1 MGRGDVVPIVHRRST
16 YIFSPNLLGITALSN
31 LFDSGERHSRVQPL
45 LGGIEIVIPARS
57 GFATAFLG
65 VWLCGWAFGET
76 FAVKEV
82 VNGTASA
89 FLYFWLAG
97 WTLGGAFA
105 LTSFLW
111 GLLGRE
117 HILVTRDQVALIHRC
132 GPWRRVQLFEPREI
146 RELRV
151 TNTPDRIGRRGSMSV
166 MPLWGDGTG
175 PLLFDYGFRTVH
187 VADGVSPAEARIIAS
202 EIREHARLL
211 AP

>member
-65 VWLCGWAFGET
+65 VWLCGW
-76 FAVKEV
+76 
-82 VNGTASA
+82 
-89 FLYFWLAG
+89 
-97 WTLGGAFA
+97 
-105 LTSFLW
+105 
-111 GLLGRE
+111 
-117 HILVTRDQVALIHRC
+117 
-132 GPWRRVQLFEPREI
+132 
-146 RELRV
+146 
-151 TNTPDRIGRRGSMSV
+151 